1 MYKSTNLES
10 VVVDIKDGSVSVPSS
25 TFFGCTSLK
34 SIVFKGAVTSFS
46 VENAN
51 AFKNTNSLESI
62 VFDGDASAFPVSAEA
77 SNLANLDK
85 NKVVFYGHDP
95 EYDATKGDV
104 NANLPTWCNNNGFIY
119 KQLVSQENVKVELES
134 ESCVYTG
141 EAIEPAV
148 VANDGEK
155 ALVKDQDFTVTY
167 LANTGV
173 GTAKAIV
180 VGVGSYGFINETL
193 TFKIVADKAALDE
206 AIAAAEAAQAEAVA
220 SADGSDVAKDAKWV
234 PEDVATALDDA
245 LAAAKEASE
254 DDAATQAAVD
264 EARTALAE
272 AVEAFRS
279 AEKPG
284 TMVDKTALNEAIE
297 AASAIEQGKKTDEA
311 KAALDAAIAAAKA
324 VAADASAT
332 DEDVAGAVSA
342 LEAAVKAFNE
352 SADAVEPEPEPEPQP
367 SPEPEPIVPATAD
380 TRLAG
385 DTALDTMSAIVKAGF
400 PSSDAVVV
408 ASLDGYWDA
417 LAASSL
423 AGQAGCPVLMTDP
436 SSLSGQT
443 AAEIARLGAKKAYIA
458 GGTMAVSDNVESQLK
473 AKGLSV
479 ERLWGADAQV
489 TAVKIAEALGSDH
502 ASTCVIATSGGYWDA
517 LSASPYAYVAKA
529 PVFLTDSNGVLRADT
544 LAAIKAG
551 GYTSAVIAGG
561 TAAVDKSAEAALKG
575 AGVSDVVRCGGKDA
589 YETAVLL
596 AKWEMAQGM
605 GVSHIGVATSANGY
619 WDALSGAALCGV
631 NNSVIVLADE
641 GATSAI
647 DALVAPNAAEIEAVN
662 VFGGTMAIGPGV
674 DAAIAKALA
683 GNAKLAAQSSAQLV
697 AASLAA

>member
-1 MYKSTNLES
+1 MADDKTLSIGTLTFDGCKALETLIVVGDVSSVTVAQHSTS
-10 VVVDIKDGSVSVPSS
+10 GYSS
-25 TFFGCTSLK
+25 FQNCSSLK
-34 SIVFKGAVTSFS
+34 SFVFTGKVEAGFDDSFTS
-46 VENAN
+46 A
-51 AFKNTNSLESI
+51 
-62 VFDGDASAFPVSAEA
+62 
-77 SNLANLDK
+77 LANYK
-85 NKVVFYGHDP
+85 ETVIFYGVDP
-95 EYDATKGDV
+95 AYSEGEGAD
-104 NANLPTWCNNNGFIY
+104 NAALPTWCHDNGFTY
-119 KQLVSQENVKVELES
+119 KSLNSIDNISASLTEES
-134 ESCVYTG
+134 VVCTG
-141 EAIEPAV
+141 EELKPAV
-148 VANDGEK
+148 T
-155 ALVKDQDFTVTY
+155 VKDGDTVLTDGTDY
-167 LANTGV
+167 KVSYYNNV
-173 GTAKAIV
+173 EIGTATVIV
-180 VGVGSYGFINETL
+180 SGLDKYSAFEQTL
-193 TFKIVADKAALDE
+193 TFKIVADKSALDE
-206 AIAAAEAAQAEAVA
+206 AIAAAEAAQAEAV
-220 SADGSDVAKDAKWV
+220 SSVDGTDVAKDAKWV
-234 PEDVATALDDA
+234 PEDVAKAHSEALD
-245 LAAAKEASE
+245 AAKLVSENEAAQQA
-254 DDAATQAAVD
+254 DVDTAAQALV
-264 EARTALAE
+264 EAT
-272 AVEAFRS
+272 EAFRS

-311 KAALDAAIAAAKA
+311 KAALDTAIAAAQA
-324 VAADASAT
+324 VAADALAT
-332 DEDVAGAVSA
+332 DEDVADAVSA

-641 GATSAI
+641 GATGAI
-647 DALVAPNAAEIEAVN
+647 GALVAPNAAEIEAVN